1 MNKRY
6 EYGGFIYCNDD
17 LSKEIKNYGG
27 ILYDLF
33 SELERDG
40 KAGSTFVYYAKES
53 SEPYETYEELI
64 ESEFSDL
71 EVKENERRSNV

>member
-6 EYGGFIYCNDD
+6 EYGGFIYCDDD

-40 KAGSTFVYYAKES
+40 KVGYREVYYNKES
-53 SEPYETYEELI
+53 NEPYEDYEDLI

-71 EVKENERRSNV
+71 EVSENE

>member
-1 MNKRY
+1 MNKKY
-6 EYGGFIYCNDD
+6 EYGDFIYCNDD

-40 KAGSTFVYYAKES
+40 KARSTFVYYKKES
-53 SEPYETYEELI
+53 NEPYETYDELI
-64 ESEFSDL
+64 ESEFSEL
-71 EVKENERRSNV
+71 EVNENE

>member
-6 EYGGFIYCNDD
+6 EYGGFIYCDDD

-40 KAGSTFVYYAKES
+40 KAGHAYIYYRKETD
-53 SEPYETYEELI
+53 EPYEDYEDLI

-71 EVKENERRSNV
+71 ELKGDDEDDS

>member
-6 EYGGFIYCNDD
+6 EYGGFIYCDDD

-40 KAGSTFVYYAKES
+40 KAGCSEIYYRKES
-53 SEPYETYEELI
+53 NEPY
-64 ESEFSDL
+64 
-71 EVKENERRSNV
+71 

>member
-6 EYGGFIYCNDD
+6 EYGGFIYCDDD
-17 LSKEIKNYGG
+17 LSHEIKNYGG
-27 ILYDLF
+27 ILHDLF

-40 KAGSTFVYYAKES
+40 KAGCSEIYYRKES
-53 SEPYETYEELI
+53 NEPYEDYEDLI

-71 EVKENERRSNV
+71 EVKENE

>member
-6 EYGGFIYCNDD
+6 EYGGFIYCDDD

-27 ILYDLF
+27 IIYDLF

-40 KAGSTFVYYAKES
+40 MYSWM
-53 SEPYETYEELI
+53 
-64 ESEFSDL
+64 
-71 EVKENERRSNV
+71 